1 MRARLVFR
9 PSVLTSWGTWRDLE
23 GDFDLDT
30 GVLWVEVVS
39 KPGGIIKGRRGI
51 HVATRTEIEPL
62 AEPDMKPQGK
72 KAA

>member
-1 MRARLVFR
+1 VFR

-23 GDFDLDT
+23 GDFD
-30 GVLWVEVVS
+30 GSILWVET
-39 KPGGIIKGRRGI
+39 KLGKRGI

-62 AEPDMKPQGK
+62 AQPQQQQGK